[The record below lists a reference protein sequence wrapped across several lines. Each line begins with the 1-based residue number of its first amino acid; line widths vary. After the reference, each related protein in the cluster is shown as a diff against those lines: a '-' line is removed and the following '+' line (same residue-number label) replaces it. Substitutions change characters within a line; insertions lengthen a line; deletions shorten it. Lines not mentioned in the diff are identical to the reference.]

1 MQIEL
6 FGNGTP
12 TPASGGDAESSKQIK
27 STRSRRCPLPPYRK
41 NAPVGTSEVAAAQI
55 ASHTP
60 NQRSRIYAVIQ
71 DAGAAGLT
79 DEQGQELTGIKTQ
92 SYTPRRGELVK
103 DGKIRDT
110 GERRKTRSGS
120 PAAVWVAVSK
130 RGGGDDA

>member
-1 MQIEL
+1 MQMEL

-12 TPASGGDAESSKQIK
+12 PLAGADDADRTVQIK
-27 STRSRRCPLPPYRK
+27 STRSRRCPLPPYSR
-41 NAPVGTSEVAAAQI
+41 NAPKGTSDRAAAGI
-55 ASHTP
+55 APHTP
-60 NQRSRIYAVIQ
+60 NQRSRVYAAILN
-71 DAGAAGLT
+71 AGATGLT

-92 SYTPRRGELVK
+92 SYTPRRGELVNE
-103 DGKIRDT
+103 GKIRDT